1 LRGWTMIG
9 YIKGTLAEIRTDC
22 LLLDRD
28 GIGFRIFVPAGLLS
42 GTVHTGEELM
52 LYTYLSVREDAL
64 NLYGFPTKDELEV
77 FKLLLNVSGIGPKAA
92 LGVLSNI
99 SVDDLRF
106 AVLTEDTKKLAK
118 VPGIGKKTAAKLVL
132 ELKDSMKME
141 DLLPDADEGRPD
153 NQTAAAEE
161 GGAFTEAIQALV
173 VLGYGRSEAAKAV
186 RAAASETGSND
197 TQVLLKASLKHIY

>member
-1 LRGWTMIG
+1 MIG
-9 YIKGTLAEIRTDC
+9 YIKGTLAEIRKDC

-42 GTVHTGEELM
+42 GTVHTGEEMM
-52 LYTYLSVREDAL
+52 LYTYLSVKEDAL
-64 NLYGFPTKDELEV
+64 NLYGFPTRDELEV

-106 AVLTEDTKKLAK
+106 AVLTDDTKKLSK
-118 VPGIGKKTAAKLVL
+118 VPGIGKKTAAKLIL

-141 DLLPDADEGRPD
+141 DLLPDTEESGTEIHA
-153 NQTAAAEE
+153 AAAEE
-161 GGAFTEAIQALV
+161 NGAFSEAIQALV
-173 VLGYGRSEAAKAV
+173 ALGYGRSEAAKAV
-186 RAAASETGSND
+186 RAAADETGSSD
-197 TQVLLKASLKHIY
+197 TQILLKASLKHIY